1 MKIDLAVQSSKFFCW
16 LTDATE
22 ISPDQVIK
30 RKKKKIVKKLKKK

>member
-30 RKKKKIVKKLKKK
+30 KKKK